1 MSRGPAVHRTHVPT
15 AVARWLE
22 ARVRSR
28 LRLMERGVLWVE
40 PEGGAPRAYGGR
52 EEGVEARA
60 RIHHPDAW
68 AAMALR
74 GTIGAG
80 EAYAHGLWSSPD
92 PEAVVRLLLQ
102 NEAVLGGLDSG
113 LARWARRLLVGQHR
127 ERTNTPRG
135 ARRNIEEHY
144 DLGDDL
150 FTLVLDE
157 SMCYSCAWYGPGVEG
172 LAAAQDQKLERIV
185 QRLAV
190 QPGQRVLE
198 VGTGWGAL
206 AVRIA
211 QRSGAHVT
219 TTTISPSQ
227 RTAAL
232 ARIAAAGLGG
242 RVEVLAQDYRHLEG
256 TYERIVSIEMVE
268 AVGADRYDEYFG
280 ALARHLAPGGRILL
294 QAITIDPRHYERA
307 RLGVDFIQRYIFPG
321 SNIPSVPALEA
332 AAARAGLR
340 LVERDDWTA
349 HYPPTLR
356 AWAQRLR
363 AAAPEVRSLG
373 FDDTFLR
380 LWDFYFAYCAGGFS
394 ERRIGLEH
402 LVFEPA

>member
-1 MSRGPAVHRTHVPT
+1 M
-15 AVARWLE
+15 E
-22 ARVRSR
+22 ARVR
-28 LRLMERGVLWVE
+28 L
-40 PEGGAPRAYGGR
+40 
-52 EEGVEARA
+52 
-60 RIHHPDAW
+60 HHPDAW
-68 AAMALR
+68 AAIALR

-113 LARWARRLLVGQHR
+113 LSRWARGLLVGEHR
-127 ERTNTPRG
+127 RRTNSPAG

-150 FTLVLDE
+150 FTHVLDA
-157 SMCYSCAWYGPGVEG
+157 SMCYSCAWYGPGVER
-172 LAAAQDQKLERIV
+172 LEDAQDQKLERIV
-185 QRLAV
+185 QRLGV

-206 AVRIA
+206 AVRVA
-211 QRSGAHVT
+211 QRSGAQVT

-227 RTAAL
+227 RAAAC
-232 ARIAAAGLGG
+232 ARIEAAGLAG
-242 RVEVLAQDYRHLEG
+242 RIEVLAQDYRHLEG
-256 TYERIVSIEMVE
+256 RYERIVSIEMVE
-268 AVGADRYDEYFG
+268 AVGADRYDEYFA
-280 ALARHLAPGGRILL
+280 ALARHLTPGGRILL

-307 RLGVDFIQRYIFPG
+307 RQGVDFIQRYIFPG
-321 SNIPSVPALEA
+321 SNIPSVPALEEA
-332 AAARAGLR
+332 AGRVGLR

-356 AWAQRLR
+356 AWALRLE
-363 AAAPEVRSLG
+363 AAAPAVRALG